1 MIRTLRQPLISIQID
16 RGEQVFEPGEVL
28 AGAFQVDAIDAA
40 ELQAVEISVLWFT
53 EGTGDEDMG
62 VHYFERLTSDD
73 VPELNLQERRRF
85 QTVLP
90 NSPLSYEGISVKI
103 CWCIR
108 IRIFLRQGRDFVAEK
123 MFQLGNVPLV
133 RAMGVEEPSD
143 ELPASNMSEKNQ

>member
-16 RGEQVFEPGEVL
+16 HGQQSFEPGEVL
-28 AGAFQVDAIDAA
+28 AGAFQVDAMDAA
-40 ELQAVEISVLWFT
+40 ELQAVELSVLWFT
-53 EGTGDEDMG
+53 EGTGDEDLG

-103 CWCIR
+103 CWCVR
-108 IRIFLRQGRDFVAEK
+108 VRIFSRQGRDFVAEK
-123 MFQLGNVPLV
+123 PFQLGSVPLV
-133 RAMGVEEPSD
+133 QAAPAAVVGGGSAGD
-143 ELPASNMSEKNQ
+143 EQ

>member
-16 RGEQVFEPGEVL
+16 GSQQSFEPGEVL
-28 AGAFQVDAIDAA
+28 AGAFQVDAMDAA
-40 ELQAVEISVLWFT
+40 ELLAVELSVLWFT

-62 VHYFERLTSDD
+62 VHYFERLTIDD

-103 CWCIR
+103 CWCVR
-108 IRIFLRQGRDFVAEK
+108 VRIFSRQGRDFVAEK
-123 MFQLGNVPLV
+123 PFQLGNVPLV
-133 RAMGVEEPSD
+133 QAVEVAVIAGESAGDEP
-143 ELPASNMSEKNQ
+143 